1 MNNPKKFLKWL
12 LKNNVKETTH
22 PSGNNNENPVQ
33 TLNDIFISHT
43 ANCID
48 IANAVH
54 EICKNKGYT
63 IYRTVF
69 YCSAHRINAETI

>member
-1 MNNPKKFLKWL
+1 MLIPEEFLNYL
-12 LKNNVKETTH
+12 NNVKETTH

-33 TLNDIFISHT
+33 TLNDILISHK

-54 EICKNKGYT
+54 EICKDKEHY
-63 IYRTVF
+63 
-69 YCSAHRINAETI
+69 